1 MSEFEVQT
9 QAGNSSAAAN
19 VAIVIAALATLC
31 KMHAQMPLVCLQR
44 FDLSALGQ
52 AFSSAAAAASLTLA
66 SQVPLWFCIGCPIV
80 LGMLFPFAFNFGL
93 GAIADELCTYYNL
106 PADECTQL
114 W

>member
-1 MSEFEVQT
+1 MLFFQSPPLFLFVGVDKINSRKFLQT
-9 QAGNSSAAAN
+9 
-19 VAIVIAALATLC
+19 
-31 KMHAQMPLVCLQR
+31 
-44 FDLSALGQ
+44 FDASGLGQ
-52 AFSSAAAAASLTLA
+52 TFGTAAAAATSLTLA

-93 GAIADELCTYYNL
+93 GAIADELCTHYNL

>member
-1 MSEFEVQT
+1 MLQACTCTCCQALVQLYLFFFL
-9 QAGNSSAAAN
+9 QA
-19 VAIVIAALATLC
+19 
-31 KMHAQMPLVCLQR
+31 
-44 FDLSALGQ
+44 FDASGLGQ
-52 AFSSAAAAASLTLA
+52 IFSTAAAAGLALTT
-66 SQVPLWFCIGCPIV
+66 QVPLWFCIGCPIV